1 MKAKL
6 PTIKELSALVR
17 AVKKDISDEYRA
29 FEDDD
34 IPGIQL
40 TIGWS
45 PRDEDWAEAGSWSF
59 QTGDNSFTGG
69 AYGHSIWAVQGVYR
83 RSNSRE
89 VAKALIAELKEQ
101 NWGNYT

>member
-17 AVKKDISDEYRA
+17 AVKKNISDEYRA
-29 FEDDD
+29 FEDSDV
-34 IPGIQL
+34 PGIQL
-40 TIGWS
+40 TIGWN
-45 PRDEDWAEAGSWSF
+45 PEDGEWSF

-89 VAKALIAELKEQ
+89 VARDLIAELDEQ
-101 NWGNYT
+101 NWEDEA